1 MKLTGQNKWHW
12 NIFICFSRQAQTEAR
27 NALLCIE
34 RTPTNETNSTRQV
47 ALKHIHLV
55 LLPSTDRSR
64 HCKFR
69 KTTETVGHFLDW
81 LHLDV
86 VIKFWKIWTKNT
98 RLITTPNTLDS
109 LNWIHG
115 NQLLAIFSGT
125 TPAHK
130 QGVAAEIRTS
140 KWLAEKNGDHKVS
153 NKSEGPRTT
162 KEQNE
167 KIAKSNNSG

>member
-69 KTTETVGHFLDW
+69 KTTETIGHLLDW

-86 VIKFWKIWTKNT
+86 VIKFWKTWTKNT

-140 KWLAEKNGDHKVS
+140 KWLAEKTETIKCRTRVRGHEQRK
-153 NKSEGPRTT
+153 NKT
-162 KEQNE
+162 K
-167 KIAKSNNSG
+167 K